1 MGAISLRRRLVID
14 SQRSVEQVSDICE
27 TAWEWLR
34 GKYASG
40 TMRKV
45 RALAPGQGAGGA
57 LQNSRAET

>member
-1 MGAISLRRRLVID
+1 MID